1 MNEGKETTQQR
12 LRRAIFFDKDGT
24 LIEDVPH
31 NVNPQRVVLGPRVV
45 QGLAHLQQ
53 CGYALF
59 IVSNQPGLAHGI
71 FSEWALHHVL
81 QHLRHMLGEQGIVI
95 DGIYYCPHSPTGT
108 VASYASACT
117 CRKPMPG
124 MLQRAAGEHDIDLR
138 RSWIVGDILHDVE
151 AGHRAGCKAAL
162 VNNGNETQWQQSPL
176 RMPDIMVNDVYSAAK
191 TITRLDGLP
200 SPDETKASEQ

>member
-1 MNEGKETTQQR
+1 MNEVNEMAQQR
-12 LRRAIFFDKDGT
+12 LRRAIFLDKDGT

-45 QGLAHLQQ
+45 QGLTHLQQ

-59 IVSNQPGLAHGI
+59 IVSNQPGVAHGI
-71 FSEWALHHVL
+71 FSERALHQVL
-81 QHLRHMLGEQGIVI
+81 QYLRHMLSEQGIAI
-95 DGIYYCPHSPTGT
+95 DGIYYCPHSTTGT
-108 VASYASACT
+108 VGWYASACT

-124 MLQRAAGEHDIDLR
+124 MLQRAAGEHGIDLR

-162 VNNGNETQWQQSPL
+162 INNGNETQWQQSPL
-176 RMPDIMVNDVYSAAK
+176 RIPDIMVNDVYSAAK

-200 SPDETKASEQ
+200 SPDETKASGQ